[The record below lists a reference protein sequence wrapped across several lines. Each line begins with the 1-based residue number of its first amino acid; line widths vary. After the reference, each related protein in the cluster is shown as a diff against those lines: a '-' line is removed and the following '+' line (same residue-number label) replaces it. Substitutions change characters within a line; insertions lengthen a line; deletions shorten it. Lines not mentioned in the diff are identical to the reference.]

1 MISIRE
7 SISDLEKIDELHH
20 AALECYRAALQDLAQ
35 YAVEFDESA
44 TASHRQRVTA
54 LAGQLQGKSN
64 VPQVIASRSTLRD
77 ELRDYH
83 HKASAFLGGLREE
96 LSEKAQALE
105 LIVDTM
111 ATAVGDDQDRFKSSL
126 SKLRELSDSPAASSI
141 RTALATV
148 SEQIAQGVEQI
159 KKQNQL
165 VIGQFRVEIQM
176 LHGQVEAL
184 RAVSSGS
191 DSGSGSDSVSTHL
204 NSRPEMET
212 AIARAVEA
220 RKPFSLLLLK
230 IRNLAQLERRYGAQV
245 RPEAIAAFTTRA
257 RKGISDDAILGRWS
271 EEQFIAIVAVDKVEA
286 MALAKRLAQQ
296 FSKPYPS
303 TGKGKPPI
311 PALEVDASVVDS
323 AGGNIYEALIKKVDT
338 YL

>member
-44 TASHRQRVTA
+44 TASHRQRVAA
-54 LAGQLQGKSN
+54 LAGQLHGKTH
-64 VPQVIASRSTLRD
+64 VPQLFASRSALRD

-83 HKASAFLGGLREE
+83 HKASAFLVGLREE

-111 ATAVGDDQDRFKSSL
+111 ASAIGDDEDRFKNSL
-126 SKLRELSDSPAASSI
+126 SKLRELSDSPAASPI
-141 RTALATV
+141 RMALATV
-148 SEQIAQGVEQI
+148 SEQLAQGVEQI

-184 RAVSSGS
+184 RAVSTVSGS
-191 DSGSGSDSVSTHL
+191 ADL

-230 IRNLAQLERRYGAQV
+230 IRNLPQIERQYGALV
-245 RPEAIAAFTTRA
+245 RPDAIAAFTTRT
-257 RKGISDDAILGRWS
+257 RKEMPADAILGRWS
-271 EEQFIAIVAVDKVEA
+271 EEQFIAIVEMDRAEA
-286 MALAKRLAQQ
+286 IALAKRLAQQ

-303 TGKGKPPI
+303 TDKGKPPI

-323 AGGNIYEALIKKVDT
+323 AGGNIYEGLIKKIDT